1 MDLDIKGDSEEATI
15 FWRTTAKQDT
25 YQVLAFAELKFG
37 WI

>member
-15 FWRTTAKQDT
+15 FWTTAKQDT
-25 YQVLAFAELKFG
+25 YQVLAFVELKFG